1 MVKKV
6 VQRDLDVP
14 EMDNKWQIFTSYF
27 SSQMLFTLVEREG
40 ELTLVPDWISIFVW
54 ENETIVD
61 KSRVTSTADAT
72 FSSALTCFVYDVF

>member
-27 SSQMLFTLVEREG
+27 SSQMLSTLVEREG

-61 KSRVTSTADAT
+61 KSSVTSTADAT
-72 FSSALTCFVYDVF
+72 SSSALSCFAYDVF